1 MQGLLDCIRSSVS
14 LIFSAADVVVV
25 GVIFCSL
32 ATLAAQT
39 AAAQHR

>member
-1 MQGLLDCIRSSVS
+1 MQGSLDCIRSSVS

-25 GVIFCSL
+25 VGGV
-32 ATLAAQT
+32 AQT